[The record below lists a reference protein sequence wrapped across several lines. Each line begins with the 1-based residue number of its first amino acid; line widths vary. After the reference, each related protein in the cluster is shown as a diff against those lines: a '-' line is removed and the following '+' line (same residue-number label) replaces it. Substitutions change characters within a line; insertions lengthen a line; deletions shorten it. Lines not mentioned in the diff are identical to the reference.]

1 MMPGKREW
9 DVQVLRSCFFQHD
22 VTEVEKNRLSEG
34 IPDDVIAWHY
44 ERSRLFTVRSAY
56 DLTVKLEKEND
67 MNTESSSMVNGER
80 PLYRN
85 IWEAQ
90 VPAKVRVFGWR
101 LSQEG

>member
-1 MMPGKREW
+1 MSRYLGRAFFNMMSLK
-9 DVQVLRSCFFQHD
+9 LK
-22 VTEVEKNRLSEG
+22 KNRLSEG